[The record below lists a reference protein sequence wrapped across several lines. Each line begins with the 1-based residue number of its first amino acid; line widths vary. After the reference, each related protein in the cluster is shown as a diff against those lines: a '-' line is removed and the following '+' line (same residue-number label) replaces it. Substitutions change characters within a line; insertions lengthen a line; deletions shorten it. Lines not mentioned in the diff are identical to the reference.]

1 MKCNC
6 PSILLVQGGTI
17 RVRAVERLV
26 DAVQGEEDVSLL
38 VNCTGLGIAEW
49 IVHRSTDCLSF
60 WSGAAVLLDVQDAN
74 VYPTR

>member
-1 MKCNC
+1 M
-6 PSILLVQGGTI
+6 
-17 RVRAVERLV
+17 

-60 WSGAAVLLDVQDAN
+60 LVQELRYCWMFRMRMSTPHGRPRCFE
-74 VYPTR
+74 VSS